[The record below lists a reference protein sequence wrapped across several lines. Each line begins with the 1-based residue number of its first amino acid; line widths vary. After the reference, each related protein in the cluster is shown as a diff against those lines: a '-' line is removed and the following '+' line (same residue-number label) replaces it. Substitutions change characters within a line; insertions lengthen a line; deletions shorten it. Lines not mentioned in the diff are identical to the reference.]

1 MPPTRLRFEESQHDD
16 AHEESQHDDASTRV
30 AVGQPRANEE
40 EEFSPPVGHTDR
52 HGGVST
58 DVQIGKR
65 DPSAQER
72 CGAREKEKRIKGGA
86 RREPRAFPRVCVCAE
101 PERTREGNG
110 A

>member
-16 AHEESQHDDASTRV
+16 AHEESQYDDASTRV

-58 DVQIGKR
+58 DVQIDVCTVLEPYASVACYSPR
-65 DPSAQER
+65 NRSLL
-72 CGAREKEKRIKGGA
+72 
-86 RREPRAFPRVCVCAE
+86 RRSP
-101 PERTREGNG
+101 
-110 A
+110 

>member
-1 MPPTRLRFEESQHDD
+1 MHAHIDTHENAPRGAECVHHMRSTNADRPPTS
-16 AHEESQHDDASTRV
+16 
-30 AVGQPRANEE
+30 
-40 EEFSPPVGHTDR
+40 
-52 HGGVST
+52 
-58 DVQIGKR
+58 GKR